1 MSLPVTIGNYA
12 AEVVDPERG
21 HRLRVLV
28 AWLLAIALIVV
39 VAAYGWDYYLLSAAD
54 RPFSAKHAML
64 RPSGA
69 IGLKLGF
76 LGVAIF
82 CGIFVY
88 PIRKRIAWLARRGS
102 AQHWLDYH
110 VVLGVTAPIIIAFHS
125 SFKFQGIAGMAFWI
139 MLAVALSGI
148 VGRYLYAQI
157 PRHLNSAEL
166 TMKEL
171 EEKQAAMAQELA
183 EQKLISQRHLFYVFR
198 LPSARQVE
206 KLPAVIALV
215 WMMMMDMARPFHIAR
230 LRLRVL
236 GFGGAIT
243 TLGGLL
249 KTGNPELEHLVS
261 IARERAALAKRVL
274 FLARTQQVFHLWH
287 VVHRPFSYSFVV
299 LALIHIAVVV
309 SLGFIR

>member
-1 MSLPVTIGNYA
+1 M
-12 AEVVDPERG
+12 
-21 HRLRVLV
+21 
-28 AWLLAIALIVV
+28 AWLLAIALIAA
-39 VAAYGWDYYLLSAAD
+39 VAAYGWDYYLLGAAD
-54 RPFSAKHAML
+54 RPFSAKYTIL
-64 RPSGA
+64 RPSGT

-88 PIRKRIAWLARRGS
+88 PIRKRISWLARRGS
-102 AQHWLDYH
+102 AKHWLDFH
-110 VVLGVTAPIIIAFHS
+110 VILGVTAPIFIAFHS
-125 SFKFQGIAGMAFWI
+125 SFKFGGIAGMAFWI

-171 EEKQAAMAQELA
+171 DEKQAALARELA
-183 EQKLISQRHLFYVFR
+183 EQRLVSQRHLFHVFR

-206 KLPAVIALV
+206 KLPAVIALL
-215 WMMMMDMARPFHIAR
+215 WMMMVDAARPFHIAR

-236 GFGGAIT
+236 GFGGVLT
-243 TLGGLL
+243 TLGGFL
-249 KTGNPELEHLVS
+249 KTGNPELEHLVA
-261 IARERAALAKRVL
+261 IARERASLAKRVL